1 MTLSVELVETLEG
14 LFGIPPEE
22 ATGEAE
28 LEADLALDSL
38 AVVELQVALEE
49 RLGVRLRTD
58 DAHPV
63 HTLGDVQRIVDDA
76 LRHGEPALSVLDP
89 GVPG

>member
-1 MTLSVELVETLEG
+1 MTVSIELTQTLEG
-14 LFGIPPEE
+14 LFGIPADE

-38 AVVELQVALEE
+38 AVVELQVALED

-58 DAHPV
+58 AEHPV
-63 HTLGDVQRIVDDA
+63 HTLGDVQHVIDDA
-76 LRHGEPALSVLDP
+76 LRRGEPTVPVLDP
-89 GVPG
+89 GLPG

>member
-1 MTLSVELVETLEG
+1 MTVSIELTQTLEG
-14 LFGIPPEE
+14 LFGIPADE

-38 AVVELQVALEE
+38 AVVELQVALED

-58 DAHPV
+58 AEHPV

-76 LRHGEPALSVLDP
+76 LQRGEPALSTLEP
-89 GVPG
+89 GVLG